1 MTLAHDWQ
9 AMGRFSTSTFAKGKN
24 LIPTFGSSLRSRLV
38 LLVLIAVGPVFA
50 LILYNAERHRQLTS
64 SQVKINALAA
74 ARAIASE
81 QDRVLENAH
90 QFLVTLARIPQIR
103 ESDKAACHKVLSG
116 LLEPIYLDL
125 AVTDVKG
132 QILCTALSPA
142 NALASGTGRHHKR
155 TVETQDFSLGDLR
168 VQPASGKII
177 LDLGYPVSD
186 APGRLRAVLSA
197 ALDLNW
203 LTRLTVDNRLY
214 SGANFTLVSADGKV
228 LLRYPETTNWKAK
241 QVFSPTPRQPSPG
254 RDSELTIES
263 TSLDGI
269 NRLFALSP
277 LKNPIGGQMVYAAID
292 IPVSV
297 AFAEP
302 NRILLHD
309 LILLALLSIIAL
321 SAAWFGTELF
331 LLRRVRDIITT
342 TKKVA
347 AGILSARTAR
357 PYENNELGLM
367 ARAFDDLVGALEK
380 RQAEALGSA
389 QQVQQQ
395 RQQQKALYD
404 LNLGITS
411 TLDLSDVLKILLDH
425 ISELFPFCTVTVS
438 WLDKGSGNLRL
449 IAHRGSNDTE
459 KMYTDLA
466 SAQDFPLLVL
476 KQQSPVA
483 VSRTQIDAQ
492 NSAHELFRRYNV
504 YSFLGLPLIAK
515 DEILGVLSFY
525 SQAEREFNAEEINFL
540 NALVNQAA
548 IAIFNSRLFE
558 QTREQA
564 IELEKSNKIK
574 DEFLGVMS
582 HELRTPLNII
592 MNYAE
597 VLKMGAFGEISAEQL
612 KGTEKIHSQAG
623 HLLTLINGILEITKI
638 ESGTTALQTEFLN
651 LSEFMADC
659 KSDYMA
665 PMDKDLRLEWHFPTD
680 LPTVTTDR
688 MRLKQIMTNLIN
700 NAIKFTEQ
708 GYIRISAHVDSDG
721 ETFELCVADTGPGIP
736 EDRLARIFEK
746 FHQIDSATTR
756 NYAGAGLGLYIVK
769 TFVDLFQGTICVESK
784 IGVGSTF
791 TVRLPIKVEVA
802 AISAHQLLT
811 ARPDYLN

>member
-1 MTLAHDWQ
+1 M
-9 AMGRFSTSTFAKGKN
+9 
-24 LIPTFGSSLRSRLV
+24 

-64 SQVKINALAA
+64 SQVKVNALNA

-81 QDRVLENAH
+81 QDRLLESAH
-90 QFLVTLARIPQIR
+90 QFLVTLARVPQIGGI
-103 ESDKAACHKVLSG
+103 DKTACHKVLSG

-125 AVTDVKG
+125 AVTDVNG
-132 QILCTALSPA
+132 HILCTALAPG
-142 NALASGTGRHHKR
+142 NALASGVGRHHTR
-155 TVETQDFSLGDLR
+155 TVETQDFSVGDLR
-168 VQPASGKII
+168 DKPSSGKMI

-186 APGRLRAVLSA
+186 GPGRLRAVIAA

-203 LTRLTVDNRLY
+203 ITRLTVDSRLY
-214 SGANFTLVSADGKV
+214 SAANFTLVNASGMV
-228 LLRYPETTNWKAK
+228 LLRYPEAADWKGK
-241 QVFSPTPRQPSPG
+241 QIFFPSTLKSSRG
-254 RDSELTIES
+254 RDSEVTIES

-277 LKNPIGGQMVYAAID
+277 LKNPIGGQTVYAAID
-292 IPVSV
+292 IPANV

-347 AGILSARTAR
+347 AGMLSARTAR
-357 PYENNELGLM
+357 PYEKNELGLM
-367 ARAFDDLVGALEK
+367 ARAFDDLVTALE
-380 RQAEALGSA
+380 RHQAEALASA

-425 ISELFPFCTVTVS
+425 ISQLFPFCTVTVS
-438 WLDKGSGNLRL
+438 WLDKGSGDLRL
-449 IAHRGSNDTE
+449 VAHRGSHDTE
-459 KMYTDLA
+459 KMYKDLA

-492 NSAHELFRRYNV
+492 NSAREIFLRYNV
-504 YSFLGLPLIAK
+504 YSYLGLPLIAK
-515 DEILGVLSFY
+515 NEILGVLSFY
-525 SQAEREFNAEEINFL
+525 SQAEREFNAEEISFL

-558 QTREQA
+558 RTKEQA

-597 VLKMGAFGEISAEQL
+597 VLRMGAFGEISADQM

-623 HLLTLINGILEITKI
+623 HLLSLINGILEITKI
-638 ESGTTALQTEFLN
+638 ESGTVSLQ
-651 LSEFMADC
+651 AD
-659 KSDYMA
+659 
-665 PMDKDLRLEWHFPTD
+665 F
-680 LPTVTTDR
+680 
-688 MRLKQIMTNLIN
+688 
-700 NAIKFTEQ
+700 
-708 GYIRISAHVDSDG
+708 
-721 ETFELCVADTGPGIP
+721 
-736 EDRLARIFEK
+736 
-746 FHQIDSATTR
+746 
-756 NYAGAGLGLYIVK
+756 
-769 TFVDLFQGTICVESK
+769 
-784 IGVGSTF
+784 
-791 TVRLPIKVEVA
+791 
-802 AISAHQLLT
+802 
-811 ARPDYLN
+811 